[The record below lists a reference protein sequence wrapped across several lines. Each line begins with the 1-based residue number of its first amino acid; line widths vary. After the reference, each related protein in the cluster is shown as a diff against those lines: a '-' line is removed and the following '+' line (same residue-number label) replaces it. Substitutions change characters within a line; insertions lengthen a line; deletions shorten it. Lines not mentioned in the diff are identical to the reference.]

1 MKNQYISCEVY
12 EMKKLAKIKLFIE
25 FSVFFIVVAIF
36 CFLQNN
42 SIVISNYTHRSRKIP
57 SAFHGYKILHISDLH
72 NKMFGKNQDYLIKK
86 IKASSPDIIV
96 ITGDLID
103 RRRFDLDTAMC
114 FINKAVDIAPIY
126 YVSGNHEAW
135 SGKYDQIKQSLKDAG
150 VLILDDTSLELLKG
164 ENSIQL
170 LGLSDPD
177 FLTSNYLDGT
187 NTKKL
192 ELQLKQ
198 WSNDINYKILLSH
211 RPELFSLY
219 IENNIDLI
227 FSGHAHG
234 GQIRLPFLGGLIAPD
249 QGFFPKYTSGPYKNA
264 NSTMF
269 VSRGLGNS
277 IFPFRVFNRPEIVVV
292 TLKSE

>member
-36 CFLQNN
+36 CFWQNN

-249 QGFFPKYTSGPYKNA
+249 QGFFPKYTSGPYKNG
-264 NSTMF
+264 NTTMF

>member
-1 MKNQYISCEVY
+1 
-12 EMKKLAKIKLFIE
+12 MKKLAKIKLFIE

-36 CFLQNN
+36 CFWQNN
-42 SIVISNYTHRSRKIP
+42 SIVISNYTHHSRKIP
-57 SAFHGYKILHISDLH
+57 PDFHGYKILHISDLH

-103 RRRFDLDTAMC
+103 RRRFDLDTAVC

-135 SGKYDQIKQSLKDAG
+135 SGKYDKIKQSLKDAG

-249 QGFFPKYTSGPYKNA
+249 QGFFPKYTSGPYKNG
-264 NSTMF
+264 NTTMF